1 MIDFSIKASAI
12 ALFSIAMLAAPTM
25 LAQSPSTTTA
35 AAEPEIVKSAAISSA
50 DAAVAEIVETRKKLG
65 SALDASEAANKAA
78 KAFLAQATIPIPS
91 GQMQIAPEKPLDVT
105 PGPDDTVIHCDGGV
119 YFNADEGVLVYLKNV
134 TVNDPKFSLSGANEL
149 KVFFEKKSQDAPKKV
164 KAPETPETSA
174 GLGAVGKNFNGVDRI
189 VATGAVKILQKQP
202 EKGKAPVEASGAI
215 FTYFVKTGEII
226 ITGGYPWVKQGDSFL
241 RAREPNLNLRIH
253 KSGSFVTEGNW
264 DMGGKLNQK
273 N

>member
-1 MIDFSIKASAI
+1 MIDLSIKAPAI
-12 ALFSIAMLAAPTM
+12 ALFAIVMLAAPLL
-25 LAQSPSTTTA
+25 LAQSPPTTTNEP
-35 AAEPEIVKSAAISSA
+35 AAEPEIVKSDAVSSA
-50 DAAVAEIVETRKKLG
+50 DTAATETAETRKKLE
-65 SALDASEAANKAA
+65 SALDASDAANKAA
-78 KAFLAQATIPIPS
+78 KAFLAQSTIPIPS

-119 YFNADEGVLVYLKNV
+119 YFNADAGVLVYLKNV
-134 TVNDPKFSLSGANEL
+134 TVNDPKFNLSGANEL
-149 KVFFEKKSQDAPKKV
+149 KVFFEKKSSAAPKVAK
-164 KAPETPETSA
+164 TPESP
-174 GLGAVGKNFNGVDRI
+174 GGFGAVGKSFTGVDRI

-215 FTYFVKTGEII
+215 FTYFVKTEEII

-253 KSGSFVTEGNW
+253 KSGSFATEGNW